1 MTSTSE
7 MYPRLANFISRL
19 NPSEIPAERQEKLEV
34 LSDFIRVKLQKKEKV
49 AMCFI
54 CTHNSRRSQFAQVWA
69 SALSYYFGIPN
80 ISSHSGGTEVTAV
93 FPEVL
98 RALQHC
104 GFRIETFKEGSN
116 PVYHISYSPNQPPVK
131 AFSKVYD
138 DASNPQQDIAAIMT
152 CSEAEKKC
160 PLIPGASVRIAL
172 PFEDPKAYDGSPVA
186 AEKYT
191 ETSRK
196 IANELLYVFS
206 KIAQK

>member
-1 MTSTSE
+1 
-7 MYPRLANFISRL
+7 MYPKLANFISHL
-19 NPSEIPAERQEKLEV
+19 KPSEIPEGRLRKLDALV
-34 LSDFIRVKLQKKEKV
+34 NFIRAKLQKKEKV
-49 AMCFI
+49 ALCFI

-69 SALSYYFGIPN
+69 TALSYYFGIPN
-80 ISSHSGGTEVTAV
+80 ISCHSGGTEVTAV

-104 GFRIETFKEGSN
+104 GFRTEIFKEGSN

-131 AFSKVYD
+131 AFSRVYD
-138 DASNPQQDIAAIMT
+138 DASNPQEDFAAIMT
-152 CSEAEKKC
+152 CSEAEKEC
-160 PLIPGASVRIAL
+160 PVIPGASVRIAL
-172 PFEDPKAYDGSPVA
+172 PFEDPKAYDGTPVA
-186 AEKYT
+186 AEKYA